1 MKSKIASVLRVIVCI
16 LTVFGIIGTFGVI
29 VADKVYTAEYFKSQA
44 GMTNTYENA
53 YNSLMKRFAD
63 NYSISNIPIEIY
75 EKSFTKEWMKASVDE
90 KINSFFENREAE
102 INCSEAETNI
112 TAYFEDY
119 AHDAHVIKDET
130 YEKKLA
136 ESISYAQKTA
146 LNEADVYSFDVMKRA
161 GITAKTSRAMALVRK
176 YKYACIGVLAVLFII
191 LILLKRSVYWIG
203 TALFSAGVLM
213 IIPSAIVESNSMI
226 QKFSLKDFTTYTL
239 VTGTMESL
247 VGIVLKTGIIMTAIG
262 VCCIAFHCIRCSKRK
277 NTAVSED

>member
-1 MKSKIASVLRVIVCI
+1 MKSKITSVLRVIVCI

-29 VADKVYTAEYFKSQA
+29 MADKVYTAEYLKSQA
-44 GMTNTYENA
+44 NRTNTYENA
-53 YNSLMKRFAD
+53 YNSLMKRFSD
-63 NYSISNIPIEIY
+63 NYSISNIPKEIY
-75 EKSFTKEWMKASVDE
+75 EKSFTREWMKASIDE

-146 LNEADVYSFDVMKRA
+146 LNEADIYSFDVMKRA
-161 GITAKTSRAMALVRK
+161 GITAKISRAMALVRK
-176 YKYACIGVLAVLFII
+176 YKYACIVGLAVLLIFLII
-191 LILLKRSVYWIG
+191 LKRFVYWIG

-213 IIPSAIVESNSMI
+213 IVPSAIVEANRMI
-226 QKFSLKDFTTYTL
+226 QKFSIKDFTTYTL
-239 VTGTMESL
+239 VTGTMESI
-247 VGIVLKTGIIMTAIG
+247 VGIVLKTGIIMAAIG
-262 VCCIAFHCIRCSKRK
+262 ICFITIHFVCDYRGKDAK
-277 NTAVSED
+277 

>member
-16 LTVFGIIGTFGVI
+16 LTVFCIIGAFGVI

-44 GMTNTYENA
+44 DMTNTYENA
-53 YNSLMKRFAD
+53 YNSLMKRFVD

-102 INCSEAETNI
+102 IDCSEAETNI
-112 TAYFEDY
+112 TVYFEDY

-161 GITAKTSRAMALVRK
+161 GIIAKTSRAMELVRK
-176 YKYACIGVLAVLFII
+176 YKYACIIVLVVLIII
-191 LILLKRSVYWIG
+191 LILLKRPIYWIG

-213 IIPSAIVESNSMI
+213 LIPSAIVKANSMI

-262 VCCIAFHCIRCSKRK
+262 VCFITIHFVCDYRGK
-277 NTAVSED
+277 TARQTKI